1 MIGSEMVKSWVKLSS
16 DAALLGFEAKQV
28 IGLRLLRI
36 AAGGQAA
43 SFESERMVTEKI
55 AAFGEAAATL
65 LTGGSTQEVIGR
77 YRAHVRKNR
86 KRLSQLK

>member
-1 MIGSEMVKSWVKLSS
+1 MVKSWVKLTS
-16 DAALLGFEAKQV
+16 DAALLGFEAQQV

-55 AAFGEAAATL
+55 AAFGEAAEILAYDPRPATRPSL
-65 LTGGSTQEVIGR
+65 
-77 YRAHVRKNR
+77 
-86 KRLSQLK
+86 KRRSP